1 MDNLDVKEWM
11 RFAQNDYECA
21 AILKERFRPPME
33 NVCYLCQ
40 QSAEKILKAYT
51 IAKTNTLTKT
61 HALKDLLKTC
71 EQYSPDFNN
80 LRNACLTLTPYL
92 ALGRYPSTIEI
103 VDYDMR
109 QALKSA
115 LEILTFTKTKL
126 AEMGFETVDVES

>member
-21 AILKERFRPPME
+21 AILKDRFRPPIE

-51 IAKTNTLTKT
+51 IAKANTLTKT
-61 HALKDLLKTC
+61 HAIDDLLDECK
-71 EQYSPDFNN
+71 QHSPDFDN
-80 LRNACLTLTPYL
+80 LADSCLTLSPYV

-115 LEILTFTKTKL
+115 FEILEFTKSKL
-126 AEMGFETVDVES
+126 AEMGFGAT

>member
-1 MDNLDVKEWM
+1 MDNLDVKEWI

-21 AILKERFRPPME
+21 VVLKERFRPPIE

-51 IAKTNTLTKT
+51 IAKTNKLTKT
-61 HALKDLLKTC
+61 HALDDLLDECK
-71 EQYSPDFNN
+71 QQSPDFDT
-80 LRNACLTLTPYL
+80 LEDACQTLSPYV

-115 LEILTFTKTKL
+115 SEILEFTKSKL
-126 AEMGFETVDVES
+126 AEIRH

>member
-1 MDNLDVKEWM
+1 MDNLDVREWV

-21 AILKERFRPPME
+21 VALKERFRPPIE

-51 IAKTNTLTKT
+51 IAKANKR
-61 HALKDLLKTC
+61 LKIHDLEDLLDECKKH
-71 EQYSPDFNN
+71 SSDFDALENS
-80 LRNACLTLTPYL
+80 CSTLTPYL

-103 VDYDMR
+103 TDYDMR
-109 QALKSA
+109 QALKHA

-126 AEMGFETVDVES
+126 SDMGFESL

>member
-11 RFAQNDYECA
+11 RFAQNDYDCA
-21 AILKERFRPPME
+21 VILKDRFRPPIE

-51 IAKTNTLTKT
+51 IAKANTLIKT
-61 HALKDLLKTC
+61 HDIEDLLDVCK
-71 EQYSPDFNN
+71 QHSLDFDC
-80 LRNACLTLTPYL
+80 LADSCLTLTPYV
-92 ALGRYPSTIEI
+92 ALGRYPSNIEI

-115 LEILTFTKTKL
+115 LDILEFTKSKL
-126 AEMGFETVDVES
+126 TEMGFEAT

>member
-21 AILKERFRPPME
+21 VILKERFRPPIE

-40 QSAEKILKAYT
+40 QSAEKILKAYS

-61 HALKDLLKTC
+61 HVLDDLLDECK
-71 EQYSPDFNN
+71 QQSQDFDI
-80 LRNACLTLTPYL
+80 LENACQTLSPYV

-115 LEILTFTKTKL
+115 LEILDFTKSKL
-126 AEMGFETVDVES
+126 AEMGLQTP